1 MNKRN
6 ILMLG
11 GIFFVVC
18 AVCSVVVAM
27 ASYSVSQEDETYGAV
42 SEACFGSPVPNA
54 AAYAATPGIHP
65 AIGMKLYGTSYST
78 YNYPLPDNA
87 VAASVGETQVVF
99 CFGDQ
104 EKVLV
109 ETCPYELDKSGNPTH
124 VVERS
129 QYQLPIKLFE
139 AKTGILIAEETLI
152 GKAPRECLD
161 EQFFS
166 RRTKTIKVDGDEV
179 SDVDIQAWLRP
190 YIIIP

>member
-1 MNKRN
+1 
-6 ILMLG
+6 
-11 GIFFVVC
+11 
-18 AVCSVVVAM
+18 M
-27 ASYSVSQEDETYGAV
+27 ASYSVKQEDETYGAV
-42 SEACFGSPVPNA
+42 SEACFGSAVPNA

-87 VAASVGETQVVF
+87 VAASVSETQVVF

-109 ETCPYELDKSGNPTH
+109 ETCPYKYDNSRNPTH

-129 QYQLPIKLFE
+129 QYQLAIKLFE

-152 GKAPRECLD
+152 GKAPRECLE

-166 RRTKTIKVDGDEV
+166 EDITTITVDGEEV
-179 SDVDIQAWLRP
+179 SDVAVQAWLRP